1 MGRFTEFK
9 VMIDKKL
16 IPADNDFLME
26 APSLGLKDKEEIKRV
41 RANHRK
47 FKLYEIKDA
56 KKGALKC

>member
-1 MGRFTEFK
+1 MMGRFTEFK

-56 KKGALKC
+56 K